1 MRPFE
6 ARTTI
11 MEFDGGLS
19 REYAESLALLDLIR
33 MDPAAVFAC
42 WQ

>member
-11 MEFDGGLS
+11 REFDGGLS
-19 REYAESLALLDLIR
+19 REYAEALALLDLIR
-33 MDPAAVFAC
+33 IDPVAVFAC

>member
-19 REYAESLALLDLIR
+19 REYADALALLDLIR
-33 MDPAAVFAC
+33 MNPAAVFVC